1 LAGTWA
7 PYTGTDA
14 ALLAAL
20 LLVIAV
26 VFAYLGVKLRS
37 SIAPARPGKAISV
50 FLVLI
55 WVVSLVA
62 FVVDSVTY
70 GLLEQANLVAV
81 YQSYT
86 APDPV
91 SPVTDASAVAAFV
104 IILLLT
110 RRHGFKVALLSAFVR
125 AASAPTIFELPFDLI
140 VLNRIYPPIPP
151 APIIFRLLFF
161 LPLFLVELS
170 TTSFLT
176 FSPLTRLSR
185 YTLFSLAGLF
195 VVFAVWAAFGFSY
208 PSDPLHTALNDI
220 SKVLSFVT
228 AITFFLGDW
237 SPLGAKAEA
246 DRRFN
251 SGRQHQESRTHKSTP
266 TTVQNPMRGGNTRHG
281 RGRVQSKTAE

>member
-20 LLVIAV
+20 LLVIAA
-26 VFAYLGVKLRS
+26 VFAYLGVRLRS
-37 SIAPARPGKAISV
+37 SIAPARPGREISI
-50 FLVLI
+50 FMVLI

-62 FVVDSVTY
+62 FFVDSITY
-70 GLLEQANLVAV
+70 GFVLLQANLVAV

-86 APDPV
+86 APNPV
-91 SPVTDASAVAAFV
+91 SPVTEACAAATFV

-110 RRHGFKVALLSAFVR
+110 RRHGFKVALLSAFVG
-125 AASAPTIFELPFDLI
+125 AASAPMIFELPFDLI

-170 TTSFLT
+170 TMSFLT

-185 YTLFSLAGLF
+185 YTLFSLAGFF

-208 PSDPLHTALNDI
+208 PSDPLDTAFNDV
-220 SKVLSFVT
+220 SKVLCFVA
-228 AITFFLGDW
+228 AITFFLG
-237 SPLGAKAEA
+237 AKT
-246 DRRFN
+246 
-251 SGRQHQESRTHKSTP
+251 RQ
-266 TTVQNPMRGGNTRHG
+266 TV
-281 RGRVQSKTAE
+281 